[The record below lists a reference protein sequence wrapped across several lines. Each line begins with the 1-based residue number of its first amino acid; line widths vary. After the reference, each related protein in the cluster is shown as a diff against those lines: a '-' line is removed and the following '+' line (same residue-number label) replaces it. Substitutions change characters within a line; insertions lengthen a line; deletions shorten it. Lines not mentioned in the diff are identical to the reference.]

1 MKMRARKS
9 ILCEKATEFPCV
21 LPLRHLP
28 NSEKKRCQAKI
39 NAPGGGGGGGG
50 PPLKKFFYYYYY
62 YYWVIK
68 ALLCDIK

>member
-28 NSEKKRCQAKI
+28 NSEKKRCKAKI
-39 NAPGGGGGGGG
+39 NAGRKVWGGAG
-50 PPLKKFFYYYYY
+50 PHLKTF
-62 YYWVIK
+62 IIIIIIG
-68 ALLCDIK
+68 LLKHYFVTSNN